1 MNNVSSIAVE
11 RGVDDLP
18 LWRDPEAY
26 ATVTVLLQ
34 QHGVGEEQFARLVS
48 AYRDL
53 AHMQRARGLNEDFDV
68 ILMAEEG

>member
-26 ATVTVLLQ
+26 ATVTALLQ
-34 QHGVGEEQFARLVS
+34 QHGVGEEQFARLVA
-48 AYRDL
+48 AYREL
-53 AHMQRARGLNEDFDV
+53 AHMQRARGLNDDFDV
-68 ILMAEEG
+68 ILMTEAD